1 MVLKRSQTSRNLS
14 MNISY
19 EVATGHCISLPFETP
34 TKANDK
40 DSNVLARYSI
50 DKSFNSKEKA
60 TSQVFTKLR
69 KLLAEITFN
78 VKVLLSQLDVTKTS
92 RAMGVSAVGHMKG

>member
-1 MVLKRSQTSRNLS
+1 MVAKRSHTSRNCS

-19 EVATGHCISLPFETP
+19 EVATGYCVSLPFETP
-34 TKANDK
+34 NKANDK
-40 DSNVLARYSI
+40 DSNMLIRYSI
-50 DKSFNSKEKA
+50 DKSFNLKRKA

-92 RAMGVSAVGHMKG
+92 RATGVSAVGEV